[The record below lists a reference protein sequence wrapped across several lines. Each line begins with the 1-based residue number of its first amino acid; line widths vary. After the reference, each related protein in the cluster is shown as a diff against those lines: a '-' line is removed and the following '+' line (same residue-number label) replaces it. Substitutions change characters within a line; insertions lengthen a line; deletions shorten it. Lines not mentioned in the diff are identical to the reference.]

1 MKWVL
6 VILTFWRPD
15 VTVSQVEME
24 FATEQDCLDQ
34 QYVFEEKFARDYEA
48 GSGFGWMLYCKE
60 KGVDD
65 EGED

>member
-34 QYVFEEKFARDYEA
+34 QYVFEDKFAKEYEA
-48 GSGFGWMLYCKE
+48 GSGFGYMLYCTDKDPYI
-60 KGVDD
+60 GSDD
-65 EGED
+65 